1 LIRLKSPPK
10 LKIKTARKA
19 RNPTQDSFIVDCIK
33 AYRELPFMQQE
44 GGHRILKHYL
54 NRDYQ
59 LKINHKRLYWIMR
72 ENNLLIRRHRKKQ
85 IRMRKIAVDTPITRP
100 NQLWQF
106 DIKYGYIHGE
116 NKFFFV
122 CAFIDVFTRDIMG
135 LHIGL
140 RCTANDILT
149 TLKHAL
155 ITQRIDETDGL
166 RIRSDNGPQ
175 MTSYQFARELK
186 LLPASHEFIPTRSP
200 NQNAFIES
208 FFSLLEI
215 NVMSAFYIDSYAEA
229 YQLVVEF
236 VDFYRNFRIHGSLK
250 MSPTDFVKQYYA
262 TEMAS

>member
-1 LIRLKSPPK
+1 M
-10 LKIKTARKA
+10 
-19 RNPTQDSFIVDCIK
+19 NCIK
-33 AYRELPFMQQE
+33 SYRKLPFMQHE
-44 GGHRILKHYL
+44 GGYRNFRNYL
-54 NRDYQ
+54 RRDYS
-59 LKINHKRLYWIMR
+59 LKINHKRLYAIMK
-72 ENNLLIRRHRKKQ
+72 ENDLLIKRRRKKQ
-85 IRMRKIAVDTPITRP
+85 IKMRKIAVDTPITKP

-155 ITQRIDETDGL
+155 ITHRINEASGL

-175 MTSYQFARELK
+175 MTSYQFAKELK

-215 NVMSAFYIDSYAEA
+215 NVMSAFYIDSYGEA

-250 MSPTDFVKQYYA
+250 MCPADFVKQYYA
-262 TEMAS
+262 TAMAS